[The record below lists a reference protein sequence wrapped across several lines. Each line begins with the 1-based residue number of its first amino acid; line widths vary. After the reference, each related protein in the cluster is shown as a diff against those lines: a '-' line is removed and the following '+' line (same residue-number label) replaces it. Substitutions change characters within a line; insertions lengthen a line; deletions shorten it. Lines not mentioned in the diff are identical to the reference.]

1 MAHNNCKIELKC
13 HSLQYIKIISIV
25 IIIII
30 ILIIIHHH
38 MCSLYRETD

>member
-1 MAHNNCKIELKC
+1 MADNNCKIELKC
-13 HSLQYIKIISIV
+13 HSKQYIKII

-38 MCSLYRETD
+38 NVQSLQKN